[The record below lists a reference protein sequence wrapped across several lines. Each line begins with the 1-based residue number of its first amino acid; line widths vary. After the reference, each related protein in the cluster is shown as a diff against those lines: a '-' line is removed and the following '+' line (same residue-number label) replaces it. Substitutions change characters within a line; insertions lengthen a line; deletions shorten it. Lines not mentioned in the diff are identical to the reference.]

1 VPGEPASP
9 RPAPAA
15 AGSGDGPRTS
25 PWSERCRAG
34 MGRRAEA
41 CRARAALYPRRVKLV
56 AHLYLCK
63 CCTLI
68 NCGLGRDWQ
77 ACKIERQINE
87 EVFAPLERDRLKRP
101 K

>member
-1 VPGEPASP
+1 
-9 RPAPAA
+9 
-15 AGSGDGPRTS
+15 
-25 PWSERCRAG
+25 
-34 MGRRAEA
+34 M
-41 CRARAALYPRRVKLV
+41 YPRRVKLV